1 MIFYLAFLR
10 LFASIAPRDAYDR
23 VLPRN
28 VGSWICP
35 GSEHDLYRLAFIFGS
50 YVRAL
55 IEFDFHVSL
64 FAAQIE
70 ALESRARREERQEE
84 FVKIALRSQNYM
96 KFERAFA

>member
-10 LFASIAPRDAYDR
+10 LFTSIAPRDAFNR
-23 VLPRN
+23 ILPRN

-55 IEFDFHVSL
+55 IELNFHVTL
-64 FAAQIE
+64 FALTRQIE
-70 ALESRARREERQEE
+70 ALESRVRQQQDE
-84 FVKIALRSQNYM
+84 
-96 KFERAFA
+96 